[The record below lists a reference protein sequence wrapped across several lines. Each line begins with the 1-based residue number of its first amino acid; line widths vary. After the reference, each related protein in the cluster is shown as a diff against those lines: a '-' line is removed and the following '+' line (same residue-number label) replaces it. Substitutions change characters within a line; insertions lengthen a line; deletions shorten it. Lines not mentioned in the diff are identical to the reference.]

1 MTPENSYPVSYGLT
15 RVGADCEIYPAEG
28 TWADPDVDEAARA
41 MRAVVERPD
50 EAHAKGERATRRI
63 EELYS
68 PRAVGELIRAR
79 LEELT
84 ALWR

>member
-1 MTPENSYPVSYGLT
+1 MTPDNSYPVSYELT

-28 TWADPDVDEAARA
+28 TWADPDVDDAAQA

-50 EAHAKGERATRRI
+50 ESRAKGEQARRRI

-68 PRAVGELIRAR
+68 PRAVGEVIRAR
-79 LEELT
+79 LQTLL
-84 ALWR
+84 AMW